1 MAKAQAREKENV
13 EIKSKHTE
21 SVLIFLTLLSNCK
34 LGG

>member
-21 SVLIFLTLLSNCK
+21 SVFFFNIVI
-34 LGG
+34 